1 MSQFIPCEVSWTD
14 NSSGDR
20 DELGSEVDIYT
31 DSPSFVPNV
40 PVEGGM
46 GALHA
51 WMRLP
56 TVEAGT
62 SSAAFRL
69 ELPATIVV
77 VRVRQYNVHGPG
89 AWDSPAGTRFDIAP
103 PS

>member
-40 PVEGGM
+40 PVEV
-46 GALHA
+46 AAIKAKTDSLTF
-51 WMRLP
+51 
-56 TVEAGT
+56 TVAGQVDANIQSVNDVTVNGDGAGT
-62 SSAAFRL
+62 
-69 ELPATIVV
+69 PW
-77 VRVRQYNVHGPG
+77 GP
-89 AWDSPAGTRFDIAP
+89 
-103 PS
+103 